1 MNCHNFSACSAVR
14 CPWSDPGPTRLIPTA
29 NLAIPLRAPQP
40 NISSSQVSLV
50 GHPAKQPR
58 WSNGATA
65 SILNGGT
72 STIGA
77 FGLIYGSCY
86 GSLLANG
93 SSGSFEA
100 AGQILNVSTM
110 KALGM
115 LRRRRH
121 TPFYVNEIESSVSW
135 NHSCDRPSA
144 PGVHLCTI
152 LWHCGP
158 GNSRHRQP
166 GRRLE
171 ML

>member
-1 MNCHNFSACSAVR
+1 VGRRKHWARQTKCQSSHASKVTYCAPPACMNCHNFSACSAVR

-65 SILNGGT
+65 SISNGGT

-86 GSLLANG
+86 ASLLANG
-93 SSGSFEA
+93 SSGPFQA
-100 AGQILNVSTM
+100 AVQILNVSTM

-115 LRRRRH
+115 LRRDD
-121 TPFYVNEIESSVSW
+121 I
-135 NHSCDRPSA
+135 
-144 PGVHLCTI
+144 HLSTLMKLKALLAGI
-152 LWHCGP
+152 QW
-158 GNSRHRQP
+158 
-166 GRRLE
+166 
-171 ML
+171 